1 MHLHAHPHVAGQLC
15 EQLSF
20 PARLGAE
27 IDLLDA
33 DGWGAV
39 LALVLFESFKEREG
53 RDEPGGWERK
63 VEDCGRFRRGY
74 WE

>member
-1 MHLHAHPHVAGQLC
+1 MHLHAHPHVAGQVC

-33 DGWGAV
+33 DGWGAI
-39 LALVLFESFKEREG
+39 LALILFEGFKERKG
-53 RDEPGGWERK
+53 RDEPRGWERK
-63 VEDCGRFRRGY
+63 VEDCGRFRGGY
-74 WE
+74 W